1 MATGQKAKQKI
12 VRTASGLKRA
22 RQAIKENARNSSL
35 RSKLRTAIKSVR
47 KAVAAGDAKVAA
59 ETFKSAQ
66 QVIDTIADKRI
77 VHKNKASRDKSRLA
91 AAVKGMTAT
100 AAA

>member
-1 MATGQKAKQKI
+1 MATGQKAKVKI
-12 VRTASGLKRA
+12 VRTASGRKRA
-22 RQAIKENARNSSL
+22 RQAIKENAHNSSL

-47 KAVAAGDAKVAA
+47 KAVAGGDKKAA
-59 ETFKSAQ
+59 VDIFKSAQ

-91 AAVKGMTAT
+91 AAVKAMA
-100 AAA
+100 

>member
-1 MATGQKAKQKI
+1 MATGQKTKMKI
-12 VRTASGLKRA
+12 VRTASGRKRA

-47 KAVAAGDAKVAA
+47 KAVAGGDKKAA
-59 ETFKSAQ
+59 TDIFKSAQ
-66 QVIDTIADKRI
+66 QVIDTIADKKI

-91 AAVKGMTAT
+91 AAVKAMA
-100 AAA
+100 